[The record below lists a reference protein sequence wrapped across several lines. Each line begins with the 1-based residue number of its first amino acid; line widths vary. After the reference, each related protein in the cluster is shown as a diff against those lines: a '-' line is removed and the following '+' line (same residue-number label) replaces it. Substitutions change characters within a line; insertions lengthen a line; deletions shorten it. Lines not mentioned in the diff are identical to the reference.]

1 VKELKV
7 IRVYKTDKLE
17 DVYNLEVKDFHNYL
31 VGQCGVV
38 SHNCDCLRYYVNTVI
53 KNIQNWKGDF
63 VGEQKILSLKQ
74 EQKGTITDE
83 QQIEQF
89 LDIWNTLNN
98 VG

>member
-1 VKELKV
+1 
-7 IRVYKTDKLE
+7 
-17 DVYNLEVKDFHNYL
+17 
-31 VGQCGVV
+31 
-38 SHNCDCLRYYVNTVI
+38 VNTVI